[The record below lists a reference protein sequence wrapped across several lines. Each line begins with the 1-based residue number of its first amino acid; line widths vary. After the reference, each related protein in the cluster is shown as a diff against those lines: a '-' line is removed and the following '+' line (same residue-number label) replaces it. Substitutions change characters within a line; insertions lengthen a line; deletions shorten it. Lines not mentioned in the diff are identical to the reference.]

1 METQEKQH
9 LETLSVMYP
18 TPADAAAEII
28 DLSAAASLPKETEFF
43 VSDIHGEYAAFSHIL
58 RNASGGIREL
68 IDYVFGDTLDAQ
80 QKRSLASLIYYPEQR
95 VAIETENASDQEIFY
110 AESIKRLIALTRP
123 LALRHTQARVADA
136 LPEEYADLVSELLFH
151 CGPHALGARAAADC
165 ADDAFEASG
174 NAASMGDSADN
185 TAAAAAAETAVDN
198 AAESAAVATALHADP
213 YANTLIDTI
222 ISTGSAPDFIAAL
235 AHLIQHL
242 AVDHLHMVGDVFDR
256 GSYPDLI
263 MEELMQFPSIDIQWG
278 NHDVVWMGA
287 ALGQWGCIAHVVRNC
302 ARYGNLSILEDSYGI
317 NLRPLAAFAQSAY
330 ADDPCAG
337 YALKGDPGLS
347 EEEHLLNVKI
357 QKAMAILQFKV
368 EAKLIDD
375 NPSFGLE
382 DRKLLHTI
390 KFSSETDANGNPAS
404 GSIVVDGVEYAITD
418 TVFPTVDWADPYRLT
433 PEEEAVM
440 QSLEAAFVG
449 CEKLQ
454 RHIAFL
460 LEVGSLYTIYNGNL
474 LFHACVPLNPDG
486 SLKEVDVYG
495 AIYKGR
501 ALFDAFDRYVRDAF
515 FSSDPEARRRGK
527 DLIWYM
533 WLGAGSPLFA
543 KSKMATFEIYLIA
556 DKAARKEVK
565 NPFYTLFDDQA
576 VFDAIFEDFGLDPET
591 AHIICGHVPV
601 KVKDGED
608 PVKCNG
614 KVFTIDGGFSSA
626 YQGTTGIAG
635 FTLIYSSQGY
645 FLDAHEPLP
654 SVQEAIDQEL
664 DIFSNRRAVEVATS
678 PILIADTDIGEWIK
692 EQVSMLDHL
701 IAAYE
706 TGLLQD

>member
-1 METQEKQH
+1 METLEKQY
-9 LETLSVMYP
+9 LETLSVLYP
-18 TPADAAAEII
+18 TASDAAAEIV
-28 DLSAAASLPKETEFF
+28 DLTAASSLPKETEFF
-43 VSDIHGEYAAFSHIL
+43 VSDIHGEHAAFSHIL

-68 IDYVFGDTLDAQ
+68 IDCVFAESLTADE
-80 QKRSLASLIYYPEQR
+80 KRSLASLIYYPEER
-95 VAIETENASDQEIFY
+95 VALDAQKSSEPEMFY
-110 AESIKRLIALTRP
+110 AETIKQLIALVRP
-123 LALRHTQARVADA
+123 LALRHTQVRVVDA
-136 LPEEYADLVSELLFH
+136 LPEEFAALVEALLFH
-151 CGPHALGARAAADC
+151 GAPFMAA
-165 ADDAFEASG
+165 G
-174 NAASMGDSADN
+174 R
-185 TAAAAAAETAVDN
+185 ETSVPVT
-198 AAESAAVATALHADP
+198 EVDP
-213 YANTLIDTI
+213 YANTLIDSA
-222 ISTGSAPDFIAAL
+222 ISTGIASDLIIVL
-235 AHLIQHL
+235 AILIQHL
-242 AVDHLHMVGDVFDR
+242 AVDHLHMVGDVYDR
-256 GSYPDLI
+256 GPCPDLI

-317 NLRPLAAFAQSAY
+317 NLRPLASFAQRVY
-330 ADDPCAG
+330 GEDPCVG

-347 EEEHLLNVKI
+347 EEEHQLNVKI

-368 EAKLIDD
+368 EAKHIDD

-390 KFSSETDANGNPAS
+390 DFDAGTIVLDGTEYPVTDM
-404 GSIVVDGVEYAITD
+404 
-418 TVFPTVDWADPYRLT
+418 VFPTVDVNDPYCLT

-440 QSLEAAFVG
+440 EALEAAFVG

-454 RHIAFL
+454 RHMDFL
-460 LEVGSLYTIYNGNL
+460 LEVGSLYTVYNGNL

-486 SLKEVDVYG
+486 TLKEVDVYG
-495 AIYKGR
+495 STYKGR
-501 ALFDAFDRYVRDAF
+501 ALFDVFDQYVRDAF
-515 FSSDPEARRRGK
+515 TSEDPETRRRGK

-565 NPFYTLFDDQA
+565 NPFYTLFDDKA

-591 AHIICGHVPV
+591 AHIVCGHVPV

-608 PVKCNG
+608 PVKCQG
-614 KVFTIDGGFSSA
+614 KVLTIDGGFSSA

-654 SVQEAIDQEL
+654 STQEAIDQRL
-664 DIFSNRRAVEVATS
+664 DIFSDRREVEVAS
-678 PILIADTDIGEWIK
+678 APLLVADTDAGEWIK
-692 EQVSMLDHL
+692 EQVDALEQL

-706 TGLLQD
+706 TGLLTESYR